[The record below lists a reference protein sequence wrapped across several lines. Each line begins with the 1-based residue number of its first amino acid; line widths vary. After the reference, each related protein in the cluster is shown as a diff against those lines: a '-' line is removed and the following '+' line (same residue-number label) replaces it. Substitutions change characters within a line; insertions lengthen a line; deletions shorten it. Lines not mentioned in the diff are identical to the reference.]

1 MRIAHIVPSTHY
13 NDYWGYQ
20 ENLLPKYHVKMGHEV
35 TLITSTLT
43 FKDGKLGDAECGDYT
58 LNDGTR
64 VIRLKKKSYF
74 HRIITS
80 LNGRICI
87 Y

>member
-1 MRIAHIVPSTHY
+1 MKIAHIVPSTHY

-43 FKDGKLGDAECGDYT
+43 FKDGKLGTCSLYD
-58 LNDGTR
+58 LKINDENYLELLEVQYER
-64 VIRLKKKSYF
+64 
-74 HRIITS
+74 
-80 LNGRICI
+80 
-87 Y
+87 